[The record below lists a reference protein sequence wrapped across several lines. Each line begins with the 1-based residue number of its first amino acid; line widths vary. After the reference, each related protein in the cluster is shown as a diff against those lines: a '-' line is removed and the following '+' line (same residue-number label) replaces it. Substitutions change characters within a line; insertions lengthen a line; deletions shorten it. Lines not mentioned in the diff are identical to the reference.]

1 LLLLSGGGDRT
12 MRLWRTA
19 DGREQRQF
27 IGHKRPVWAVAL
39 VPGGKLGI
47 SAGYDEVAKIWDLE
61 TGREIEAPP

>member
-1 LLLLSGGGDRT
+1 